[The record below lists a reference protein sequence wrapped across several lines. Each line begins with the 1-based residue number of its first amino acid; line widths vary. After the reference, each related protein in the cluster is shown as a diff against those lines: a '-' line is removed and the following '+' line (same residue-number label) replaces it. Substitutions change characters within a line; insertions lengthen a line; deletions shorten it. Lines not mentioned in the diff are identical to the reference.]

1 MFQNLVSGQQ
11 SWLELDI
18 IITWVEVEEVEVTV
32 EQVEQEEERGE
43 AQILNIKYGTNPKYE
58 KYTNPKHQI

>member
-1 MFQNLVSGQQ
+1 MV
-11 SWLELDI
+11 I

-43 AQILNIKYGTNPKYE
+43 AQILNIKCHTYPDYKS
-58 KYTNPKHQI
+58 

>member
-1 MFQNLVSGQQ
+1 MYSAFIFCVITFQFQHYVFQNLVSGQQ
-11 SWLELDI
+11 SWLEVDI

-43 AQILNIKYGTNPKYE
+43 AQILNIK
-58 KYTNPKHQI
+58 